1 MFLTETAAA
10 GAGGLIVMV
19 VWMVI
24 LFGIM
29 YLLQKKEQKR
39 LKAMLAD
46 MAVGDAVVTT
56 GGFYG
61 IVIDI
66 TDDDVIVEFG
76 NNRNCR
82 IPMRKGAIAEVEKA
96 SE

>member
-29 YLLQKKEQKR
+29 YLLMIRPQKKEQKR

-46 MAVGDAVVTT
+46 MAVGDAVEI
-56 GGFYG
+56 G
-61 IVIDI
+61 
-66 TDDDVIVEFG
+66 
-76 NNRNCR
+76 RASCR
-82 IPMRKGAIAEVEKA
+82 ERVFRAV
-96 SE
+96 

>member
-29 YLLQKKEQKR
+29 YLLMIRPQKKEQKR
-39 LKAMLAD
+39 LNAMLAD
-46 MAVGDAVVTT
+46 MAVG
-56 GGFYG
+56 
-61 IVIDI
+61 
-66 TDDDVIVEFG
+66 
-76 NNRNCR
+76 
-82 IPMRKGAIAEVEKA
+82 A
-96 SE
+96 S